1 MDFNYIGENIKIYR
15 KRKKLTQQEL
25 GERIGKTWEMI
36 SRYERG
42 ISSPLNQ
49 LQNIAD
55 TLEID
60 PISLM
65 RDHSEVSVSNRIPLF
80 LEIPESFTKQN
91 TFLFYTCPD
100 WIVEYDENSFVIDT
114 KIIHSIHSSK
124 FSKNGYL
131 YISPNAEINEG
142 DLILLSTNKKLL
154 VEEFRKDLKKRI
166 VGKVIAQEIRF

>member
-65 RDHSEVSVSNRIPLF
+65 RDHSEVQKPRCLI
-80 LEIPESFTKQN
+80 
-91 TFLFYTCPD
+91 
-100 WIVEYDENSFVIDT
+100 W
-114 KIIHSIHSSK
+114 
-124 FSKNGYL
+124 L
-131 YISPNAEINEG
+131 Y
-142 DLILLSTNKKLL
+142 
-154 VEEFRKDLKKRI
+154 
-166 VGKVIAQEIRF
+166 

>member
-49 LQNIAD
+49 LQSIAD
-55 TLEID
+55 TLEVD

-80 LEIPESFTKQN
+80 LDVPESFTKQN

-100 WIVEYDENSFVIDT
+100 WVIEYDESSFVVDT
-114 KIIHSIHSSK
+114 KIIQSIKSSK
-124 FSKNGYL
+124 FSKSGYL
-131 YISPNAEINEG
+131 YISPNTEISDG
-142 DLILLSTNKKLL
+142 DLVLIVMNKKLF
-154 VEEFRKDLKKRI
+154 VEEFKKDLKKRI